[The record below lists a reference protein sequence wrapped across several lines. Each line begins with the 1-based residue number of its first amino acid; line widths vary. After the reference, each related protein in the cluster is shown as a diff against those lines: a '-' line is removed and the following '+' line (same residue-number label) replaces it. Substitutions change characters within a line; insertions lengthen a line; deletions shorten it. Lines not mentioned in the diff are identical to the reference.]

1 MQLDMFTERPQTI
14 APATPP
20 RKSANLSTT
29 LRQHTASID
38 TALQSIFKSTQEE
51 TRLQQAR
58 RFMGS
63 EADNLSDEELEV
75 CLTEFQHLIAEWL
88 DAFEQE
94 LFDGQTLKQVLGQG

>member
-14 APATPP
+14 TPATPP

-51 TRLQQAR
+51 TRMQQVR
-58 RFMGS
+58 RMMGD
-63 EADNLSDEELEV
+63 EIDCLSDEELEV
-75 CLTEFQHLIAEWL
+75 CLTEFQHLIDEWL
-88 DAFEQE
+88 NAFEQE
-94 LFDGQTLKQVLGQG
+94 LFGGQTLKQILGQG